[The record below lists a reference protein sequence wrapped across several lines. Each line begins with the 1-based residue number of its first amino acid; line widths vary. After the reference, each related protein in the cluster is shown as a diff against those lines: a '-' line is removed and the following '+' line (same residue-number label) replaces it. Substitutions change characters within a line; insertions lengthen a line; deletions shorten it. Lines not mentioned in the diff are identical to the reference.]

1 MYLSKMSTK
10 HYGKP
15 DFWIYIYEENRDKI
29 ADPNNAKPGTV
40 VVIPPAAK
48 YGIDPNNKASID
60 QARKHTYELL
70 SNAK

>member
-1 MYLSKMSTK
+1 MLAALMAILTVNCSAESKGSWLS
-10 HYGKP
+10 
-15 DFWIYIYEENRDKI
+15 D
-29 ADPNNAKPGTV
+29 
-40 VVIPPAAK
+40 